1 MAFKDMLRKF
11 KNSDRKF
18 SKNDHSVSCS
28 RMQKIEDIRIS
39 YRLLPLN
46 EGDTA
51 GPLLVAFYDKQG
63 MRRGCAGDSRG
74 ILGAGSTLEAK
85 QVVKKFAN
93 ILVLD

>member
-63 MRRGCAGDSRG
+63 IPKGYPRDAQGVRRGFAG
-74 ILGAGSTLEAK
+74 LAPP
-85 QVVKKFAN
+85 
-93 ILVLD
+93 